1 MAKTKTKEQEGIEI
15 LEDPGAL
22 AGKAEEFL
30 NNKKNRNW
38 VLGIGGLVALIAAGF
53 LGYKYYVSNLNQEAQ
68 REMFQAVYYFEAD
81 SLGKALNG
89 DGINFGFLQII
100 EDYGA
105 TEASNLSHFYVG
117 ATYLKMGDYESAIRY
132 LEGFGS
138 SDYLLQARA
147 YSLIGDAH
155 MELGNFSSASSAYSD
170 AAEYKPN
177 QYFTP
182 VYLQKLALSEELQGN
197 LKKAAA
203 SYDRIIEDF
212 SGSSMINEAKKQK
225 ARLEGLAAE

>member
-38 VLGIGGLVALIAAGF
+38 VLGIGGLVALITAGF

-81 SLGKALNG
+81 SLSKALNG

-100 EDYGA
+100 EDYGG
-105 TEASNLSHFYVG
+105 TEASNLSQFYVG

-132 LEGFGS
+132 LKEFGS

-155 MELGNFSSASSAYSD
+155 MELGDFSSASSAYSD
-170 AAEYKPN
+170 AVAYKPN
-177 QYFTP
+177 EYFTP

-203 SYDRIIEDF
+203 SYDKIIEDF
-212 SGSSMINEAKKQK
+212 SGSSIINEAKKQK